1 MTLLTLHQV
10 ERAYGDVLVFGD
22 VSLRIADNDRIGIV
36 GDNGSGKTTLV
47 KVLIG
52 EDPPDRGERSLR
64 RDLEL
69 AWTAQI
75 PSLPAGMTVLAAAQR
90 SFARFEAMESE
101 LRELEAGMAQDPEN
115 ANLAARYERIHN
127 AFEAGNGYRRHAF
140 AERALQGLG
149 FARSRFGDD
158 VEVLSGGEKA
168 RVALAQAM
176 LLPAELLIL
185 DEPTNHLDLEGIA
198 FLEDWLGT
206 RRGAFVVVS
215 HDRRFLDSVCQS
227 IVEVDSGSVTR
238 YRGNY
243 SAWQEQKAREL
254 ETALREYK
262 KQSEWYEKEM
272 AYIRKHMGSRWSAQ
286 AKGRLKRLVRVE
298 KLAKPRT
305 APGARMALRLGEA
318 KGLSGQTVI
327 EGSALSLRFGSAPK
341 LFEGV
346 GFRVF
351 HGDRIGILGR
361 NGTGKSSLLEIIAG
375 HARPSSGKIETS
387 KTLRIGYFR
396 QEMDDLPTTGTV
408 LGTFMALVPT
418 WTEGECRDHLARFVF
433 RGDDVNK
440 DVRVLS
446 GGEKR
451 RLCLARLVVQAVD
464 CYLLDEPTNHLDI
477 ATREALE
484 EALEDFE
491 GTIVTVSHDR
501 WFLTRVVKR
510 VFELTPTGMLVHE
523 GGIGDYETALRERRR
538 VEEAEKRE
546 QRQERR
552 SEAAD
557 KARPDAAAPP
567 ATTTKIRNPYAFEK
581 LEARIMELETELAAL
596 QAALQEEDVWKDQ
609 GRMREVQSKQRALEQ
624 ELQGLYE
631 TWENWQ

>member
-10 ERAYGDVLVFGD
+10 ERAYGDALVFGD
-22 VSLRIADNDRIGIV
+22 VSLRIAEDDRIGIV
-36 GDNGSGKTTLV
+36 GDNGAGKTTLV

-52 EDPPDRGERSLR
+52 EDPPDRGERSVR
-64 RDLEL
+64 RDLEI

-75 PSLPAGMTVLAAAQR
+75 PQLTAGMTVLEAAQR

-101 LRELEAGMAQDPEN
+101 LRELETAMAAEPEN
-115 ANLAARYERIHN
+115 ASLAARYERVHT

-149 FARSRFGDD
+149 FARDRFGDD

-198 FLEDWLGT
+198 FLEDWLEQ
-206 RRGAFVVVS
+206 RKGAFVLVS
-215 HDRRFLDSVCQS
+215 HDRRFLDRVCRS
-227 IVEVDSGSVTR
+227 IVEIDSGQVTR

-254 ETALREYK
+254 ETALREYE
-262 KQSEWYEKEM
+262 KQSEWYAKEM
-272 AYIRKHMGSRWSAQ
+272 AYIRKHMGSRWTAQ
-286 AKGRLKRLVRVE
+286 AKGRLKRLQRVE
-298 KLAKPRT
+298 RLARPRT
-305 APGARMALRLGEA
+305 GPGARMALRLGSA

-327 EGSALSLRFGSAPK
+327 EGKSLSLRYGDAEP
-341 LFEGV
+341 LFEDV

-375 HARPSSGKIETS
+375 QQPATKGTIERS
-387 KTLRIGYFR
+387 KTLRVGYFR
-396 QEMDDLPTTGTV
+396 QEMDDLPTSGTV
-408 LGTFMALVPT
+408 LSTFMSLVPN

-433 RGDDVNK
+433 RGDDVDK

-451 RLCLARLVVQAVD
+451 RLCLARLVVQPVD

-484 EALEDFE
+484 EALDDFE
-491 GTIVTVSHDR
+491 GTIVSVSHDR
-501 WFLTRVVKR
+501 WFLNRVIQR
-510 VFELTPTGMLVHE
+510 VFELTKAGIIVHE
-523 GGIGDYETALRERRR
+523 GGIEDYETSATARRR

-552 SEAAD
+552 AESAAEALPSTAST
-557 KARPDAAAPP
+557 ASSN
-567 ATTTKIRNPYAFEK
+567 KIRNPYAFEK
-581 LEARIMELETELAAL
+581 LEARIMELETEREEL
-596 QAALQEEDVWKDQ
+596 QAALHDENAWKDPERMKELQ
-609 GRMREVQSKQRALEQ
+609 GKVQSIDG